1 MLRILTNNSIS
12 KKKSREA
19 AARYANEHHS
29 DKSVLTAV
37 AGITNLNI
45 AFERRDNTM
54 YSVFQDLVDQGKI
67 EGIIETLYDFGL
79 SDNDIIAKLQE
90 KLNVSLQQAQEYLD
104 TFKKHE
110 PLF

>member
-1 MLRILTNNSIS
+1 
-12 KKKSREA
+12 
-19 AARYANEHHS
+19 
-29 DKSVLTAV
+29 
-37 AGITNLNI
+37 LNI
-45 AFERRDNTM
+45 AFERRDDTM

>member
-1 MLRILTNNSIS
+1 MIYSTLDCN
-12 KKKSREA
+12 
-19 AARYANEHHS
+19 
-29 DKSVLTAV
+29 KSVITAV